1 MTRPFPQPAR
11 LVAAAYRDLRTAA
24 YGTDEERAALGRL
37 EALDRPWDP
46 PSCRP
51 AVRQQVWAW
60 LDEVAAWVNHEY
72 AWNLERLIPPCWPA
86 HPHIAHELAVLADQ
100 RHTAGRALS
109 SDQLEEWHRYSL
121 PMFLDR
127 LATRLGNHCVSKH
140 DECPASSRHRSYTAE
155 TNQRQR
161 TGWFADDLN
170 ATRPPIPA
178 AAGHPARLALLDL
191 ATGEVTDPERPNGGR

>member
-1 MTRPFPQPAR
+1 M
-11 LVAAAYRDLRTAA
+11 
-24 YGTDEERAALGRL
+24 
-37 EALDRPWDP
+37 
-46 PSCRP
+46 
-51 AVRQQVWAW
+51 RQQVWAW

-155 TNQRQR
+155 ANQRQR

-170 ATRPPIPA
+170 TTSPPIPA